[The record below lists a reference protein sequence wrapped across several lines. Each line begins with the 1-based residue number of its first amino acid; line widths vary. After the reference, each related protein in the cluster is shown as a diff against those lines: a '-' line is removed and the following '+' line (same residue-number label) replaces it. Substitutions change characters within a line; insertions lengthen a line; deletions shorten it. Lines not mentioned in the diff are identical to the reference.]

1 MNTLLTMEIKCQGG
15 NCGRFISEL
24 SINWPFLVVV
34 LFIKRDIKM
43 VWGFVTC
50 GPNQALVI
58 SGCCHSKPLLVP
70 GGRTFVWPMIQQVQ
84 ELPLKTMTLQVES
97 PKVYTC
103 QGVPI
108 TVTGI
113 AQVKIQ
119 GQNEEMLLNACE
131 QFLGKSGIK
140 EIEKVALE
148 TLEGHQRAIM
158 GSMTVEEIYKDR
170 KKFSK
175 NVYEV
180 ASADLMNMGITVISY
195 TLKDVR
201 DDCGYLQALGMA
213 RTAEVKRDARIG
225 EAEAQRDGQI
235 KEAIAEEER
244 MAAKYL
250 NDTEIAKAKRDFEL
264 KKAAYDLEV
273 NTKKAEAE
281 LAYALQV
288 AKTQQRIREEQ
299 MHIKVVERAQ
309 DIAVQEQEIQRKQK
323 ELDATVRRP
332 AEAEKYRLEKL
343 AEANR
348 NRVILEAEAQA
359 EAVRIKGEAEAFA
372 LEAKG
377 RADAEQLA
385 RKAEA
390 YKQYKDAA
398 IVELLLDALP
408 KIAAEVAAPLTH
420 TKKMTL
426 VSTGGEIGAAKLS
439 YEILETVL
447 RMPQLI
453 STVTGV
459 DITKTIT
466 KPAA

>member
-1 MNTLLTMEIKCQGG
+1 
-15 NCGRFISEL
+15 
-24 SINWPFLVVV
+24 
-34 LFIKRDIKM
+34 M
-43 VWGFVTC
+43 VWGFVSC

-58 SGCCHSKPLLVP
+58 SGCFHSKPLLIP
-70 GGRTFVWPMIQQVQ
+70 GGRTFVWPIIQQVQ

-97 PKVYTC
+97 AKVYTA
-103 QGVPI
+103 QGVPV

-119 GQNEEMLLNACE
+119 GQNEEMLLTACE
-131 QFLGKSGIK
+131 VFLGKQSIR

-201 DDCGYLQALGMA
+201 DDSGYLHALGMA

-225 EAEAQRDGQI
+225 EAEARRDGQI

-244 MAAKYL
+244 MAAKYI

-273 NTKKAEAE
+273 NTKQAEAHM
-281 LAYALQV
+281 AYALQV
-288 AKTQQRIREEQ
+288 AKTRQRIREEQ
-299 MHIKVVERAQ
+299 TQIKVVERQQ
-309 DIAVQEQEIQRKQK
+309 DIAVQDQEIQRRQK

-332 AEAEKYRLEKL
+332 AEAEKYRLEKI

-348 NRVILEAEAQA
+348 NRVILEAEAEA
-359 EAVRIKGEAEAFA
+359 EALKIKGEAEAFA
-372 LEAKG
+372 LLAKG
-377 RADAEQLA
+377 RAEAEQLTM
-385 RKAEA
+385 KADA
-390 YKQYKDAA
+390 YKYYKDAA
-398 IVELLLDALP
+398 VVEMLLDVLP
-408 KIAAEVAAPLTH
+408 KVAAEVAAPLAQ
-420 TKKMTL
+420 TKKMTM
-426 VSTGGEIGAAKLS
+426 VSTGGEIGAAKLTT
-439 YEILETVL
+439 EILETVL

-453 STVTGV
+453 STLTGI
-459 DITKTIT
+459 DITKAVS
-466 KPAA
+466 KSH